1 MIFRSRLVMG
11 ATALLYFGPLLAGLG
26 GFGWA
31 VVPVFAA
38 IFMLWLVIMRPQ
50 EFPRSLLDWQRPEAL
65 IAFAAR
71 AAVQLLLVL
80 VCFGIGRGI
89 GGALGSL
96 PPFPI
101 MLPIAISF
109 LAIPLARLLW
119 DPRKEQ
125 EMDRLLTDALAQIE
139 TGKTVGSDRSYAEAV
154 LAPLNGLPDDVTE
167 AELEGHLNAIRALAD
182 ETMTFEIL
190 LERVETGTATL
201 SSQRTLMLLGSDGA
215 VLERM
220 ADLREV
226 PAKTMQALRQNAP
239 LIERMSQ
246 RLVMAL
252 RQDPDIWPDCPS
264 VAFLTAL
271 QTELPAASD
280 SLAALKAEVVTQTPQ
295 D

>member
-50 EFPRSLLDWQRPEAL
+50 EFPRSLVDWQRPEAL

-96 PPFPI
+96 PAFPI

-119 DPRKEQ
+119 EPRKEQ

-167 AELEGHLNAIRALAD
+167 AELEGHLNAIRALVD
-182 ETMTFEIL
+182 ETTTFEIL
-190 LERVETGTATL
+190 LERVESGTATL

-264 VAFLTAL
+264 VAFLAAL
-271 QTELPAASD
+271 QSELPAASD